1 MLDGFRGELGRYVLL
16 DVQVVT
22 LTSLSHCCLADDSRI
37 SLPQVFLWISRLY
50 EPVHA
55 TRTSRFGVTG
65 SVFVVRAVSLV
76 MRREVCTGTGI
87 YRWCQL
93 EGVYVCST
101 VLCVTET

>member
-1 MLDGFRGELGRYVLL
+1 MLDGFRGELGRYILL

-37 SLPQVFLWISRLY
+37 SLPQVFLCISRLY

-55 TRTSRFGVTG
+55 TRTSRFGVT
-65 SVFVVRAVSLV
+65 VPAFVMRAVSLV
-76 MRREVCTGTGI
+76 MRREVCTGI
-87 YRWCQL
+87 YRWCHL